1 MHGAAAAPFP
11 SMAPGTTPWTPS
23 PEQSLRSRLGAPAF
37 PQGTADAPLHCG
49 DCGVAHEVAHRA
61 GVSLRPGRM

>member
-49 DCGVAHEVAHRA
+49 VAHEVAHRA
-61 GVSLRPGRM
+61 GVSLRPGMM